1 MGAKKKTMAKV
12 ERASNDLQ
20 EIEGLGPKSAE
31 ALVRLGIGN
40 CAELA
45 RYLRKHS
52 AQALSDKL
60 AEEGVTV
67 AAKTIE
73 NADWLRQ
80 ARELSA
86 RPATKPAK
94 RSQEKAGTGDRQEEP
109 DQPTDSAI
117 EVLFDVRF
125 RRKGHRWVVKTYD
138 ERDGGLREYHGI
150 DPAEWANWILDQMRS
165 DPKLEFPRTVHWSS
179 AAPEIE
185 IERLEVEQSLAE
197 RFKTLAVEVSFE
209 VSGSGADVLMAA
221 GTPVWIYVQAHDLDS
236 LAWKYVASER
246 AELEPERSAY
256 KKQLEF
262 PILELG
268 RYELH
273 TLVAILPPAGVMA
286 QHRGDAFKIVPQQV
300 N

>member
-40 CAELA
+40 RAELA

-86 RPATKPAK
+86 RPATKPEK
-94 RSQEKAGTGDRQEEP
+94 EIQEKAGTGDRQEAR
-109 DQPTDSAI
+109 DQPADSAI

-150 DPAEWANWILDQMRS
+150 DPGEWANWILDQMRS
-165 DPKLEFPRTVHWSS
+165 DPELEFPRTVHWSS

-185 IERLEVEQSLAE
+185 IERLKVEQSLAE
-197 RFKTLAVEVSFE
+197 RFKTLALEVSFE
-209 VSGSGADVLMAA
+209 ISGSGADMLMAA
-221 GTPVWIYVQAHDLDS
+221 GTPVWIYVQAHDLAS
-236 LAWKYVASER
+236 RAWNYVASER
-246 AELEPERSAY
+246 LELEPERSAY
-256 KKQLEF
+256 KERLEF

-268 RYELH
+268 RYQLH
-273 TLVAILPPAGVMA
+273 TLVAILPPAGVIA
-286 QHRGDAFKIVPQQV
+286 QHQGDAF
-300 N
+300 